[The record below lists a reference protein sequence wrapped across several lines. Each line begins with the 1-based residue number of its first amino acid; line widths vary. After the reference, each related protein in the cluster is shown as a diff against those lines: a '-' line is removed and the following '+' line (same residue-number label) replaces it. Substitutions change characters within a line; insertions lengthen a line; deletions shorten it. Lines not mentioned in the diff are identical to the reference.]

1 MKNRSVVWILMTVA
15 IISVPFIAFSQVKQV
30 LKVVDFDTKLP
41 VADVT
46 TTLFGQTLTTNAQGV
61 AVANL
66 PADKKDAFLPLEQ
79 WKKDGYIYMGRAP
92 ESLFG
97 FFQTKD
103 TLKFYMVEKSKYR
116 KEELRV
122 FEQLF
127 RHFYAENVM
136 PTAQDFLDS
145 IKANAASVPAKAT
158 ALVESTFDI
167 NDVVRTCYSDA
178 SDIQKYEFYLF
189 DKPQFAEVLT
199 RARKGEIN
207 EAVAAAKEHIR
218 LDDNSRENLEW
229 VELYCSLRSLDL
241 SDEDEDPVSQ
251 YSELLYRNHFRPYSS
266 VDYINDLNRELQFEK
281 VDSIARVEKPNNRHP
296 RYTSVFEPSFLSYM
310 IRQDR
315 SKVKVTAEQQLENTA
330 KIYKQYPYFQTLG
343 DLFWVQKNLYY
354 AYAFLEDS
362 VSATRAID
370 SALVLEQ
377 KLLSEYTIDRYAR
390 NQQLIRYH
398 KNLSS
403 VIDYDLAYLSP
414 ALLYQIYDDAYNASL
429 ENYKADTSNLFL
441 QLQLA
446 ENAVLWSQ
454 NVPKVEEW
462 ATKQAAKQKEILQEL
477 AAVEFKLSETFPE
490 FYAVQNVQVASQLLG
505 TCLVTQS
512 SNDELQAAFRQY
524 EKSYDVVNAI
534 FPNAFNE
541 IYLNY
546 NATLETYLTAYQQFA
561 LSSEL
566 SAFTDRLLSIQSKND
581 PQKILTKK
589 AEYANHIAEVLY
601 QNEMYEESVVYY
613 LQSNEFYVKA
623 LPQDDQ
629 LWIPYLNNYLQMG
642 DAHLNLNQYD
652 KAVMTY
658 QKVLDFEPQIP
669 ASVIPKYTT
678 LKGGVYYYVGD
689 VYKASGETVRAEKSY
704 KTAEK
709 YFKKAVSLGDNE
721 AYTNLGEMYWSKAV
735 MAAQNKEM
743 KKCRQMVEKSVAF
756 YEKSPMER
764 PLQTYER
771 AKSVMGDF
779 YKEENDVTNYYRTV
793 ADLVVFYREFV
804 EFNEEYPF
812 KLLQNAETMLN
823 SGKVSNEEAIQY
835 SQDLLDGVTYLDA
848 QGRDVQLAY
857 LRAVFNMAHVYSVND
872 SVPQAIDLYR
882 ECINASEVLY
892 ADTAPAT
899 HKGNL
904 VEVYSKLA
912 GCYEQMAEE
921 IDTAHSELWY
931 YRAVDV
937 RDSLIELMKEI
948 NEDGDVNRTYR
959 TAVQYRQNGIV
970 FYHLDMVPSAQD
982 YLDKSNE
989 LLMMLYNSEYKAEV
1003 EGDIIQNYF
1012 YKGIIY
1018 KDANNTEKELLNL
1031 RKAVEY
1037 GRKADLSKQVPTY
1050 YFAAISM
1057 LLEELEKD
1065 KDANA
1070 TEIAKLTKE
1079 FKEIKSQS
1087 KKQQ

>member
-1 MKNRSVVWILMTVA
+1 MKNTTKLVITIVLSLLALTA
-15 IISVPFIAFSQVKQV
+15 TAQVNQV
-30 LKVVDFDTKLP
+30 FKVVDFDTKLP
-41 VADVT
+41 VEGAT
-46 TTLFGQTLTTNAQGV
+46 TTLYGQTLTTNAQGV

-66 PADKKDAFLPLEQ
+66 PADKKGVFLPLEQ
-79 WKKDGYIYMGRAP
+79 WVKEGFVYVGRAP

-97 FFQTKD
+97 FFQFKD
-103 TLKFYMVEKSKYR
+103 TLKFYIAERSKYR

-127 RHFYAENVM
+127 RHFYAENVI
-136 PTAQDFLDS
+136 PVVQDFQDS
-145 IKANAASVPAKAT
+145 IKAGAASVTAT
-158 ALVESTFDI
+158 ANAIVESTFRI
-167 NDVVRTCYSDA
+167 NNIVKTCASDA
-178 SDIQKYEFYLF
+178 SDLQKYEAYVFE
-189 DKPQFAEVLT
+189 KPQFAEVLAL
-199 RARKGEIN
+199 ARKGEVN
-207 EAVAAAKEHIR
+207 EAVATAKEHVR
-218 LDDNSRENLEW
+218 LDDNSFGNLEW
-229 VELYCSLRSLDL
+229 VDFYRFLRLLES
-241 SDEDEDPVSQ
+241 SDEDEDTLSK
-251 YSELLYRNHFRPYSS
+251 YSELLFKNHYEPYSV
-266 VDYINDLNRELQFEK
+266 VDYINDLGRNSLYEQANEIGRK
-281 VDSIARVEKPNNRHP
+281 EKPNNNNP
-296 RYTSVFEPSFLSYM
+296 RYTPVFDPIFIQYIFSS
-310 IRQDR
+310 DR
-315 SKVKVTAEQQLENTA
+315 AKLKTAAEQQLEKVSN
-330 KIYKQYPYFQTLG
+330 IYEQYPFFMTLE
-343 DLFWVQKNLYY
+343 DLFWTQKNLYY
-354 AYAFLEDS
+354 AYAFLQDS
-362 VSATRAID
+362 VLAARTID
-370 SALVLEQ
+370 SALATVQ
-377 KLLSEYTIDRYAR
+377 KILQYEIDDYGK
-390 NQQLIRYH
+390 NQQLINNYR
-398 KNLSS
+398 N
-403 VIDYDLAYLSP
+403 ILAVLEYNP
-414 ALLYQIYDDAYNASL
+414 AYISDSIIYLLYEGIYNASL
-429 ENYKADTSNLFL
+429 ENYRADTSNLFL

-446 ENAVLWSQ
+446 ENAVQWLQ
-454 NVPKVEEW
+454 NVPDVEGRSLR
-462 ATKQAAKQKEILQEL
+462 QKAVLEQL
-477 AAVEFKLSETFPE
+477 AQLEFKLSESFPE

-505 TCLVTQS
+505 TRLVTQS
-512 SNDELQAAFRQY
+512 SNEELQAAFRQY
-524 EKSYDVVNAI
+524 EKSYDVVNAV

-566 SAFTDRLLSIQSKND
+566 SAFTDRLLSVQSKND

-613 LQSNEFYVKA
+613 LQSNELYEKA

-658 QKVLDFEPQIP
+658 QKVLDFESRIP

-689 VYKASGETVRAEKSY
+689 VYKATGETARAEKSY

-709 YFKKAVSLGDNE
+709 YFKKAISLGDSE
-721 AYTNLGEMYWSKAV
+721 AYTNLGEMYWSNAV
-735 MAAQNKEM
+735 MAAQNKDM
-743 KKCRQMVEKSVAF
+743 KKCRQMVEKSVDF
-756 YEKSPMER
+756 YEKFPMER

-779 YKEENDVTNYYRTV
+779 YKEENDITNYYKTV

-804 EFNEEYPF
+804 EFNEDYPF

-823 SGKVSNEEAIQY
+823 SGQVSNEEAIQY

-892 ADTAPAT
+892 ADTAPVT

-904 VEVYSKLA
+904 VEIYAKLA
-912 GCYEQMAEE
+912 GCYEQMAKE

-948 NEDGDVNRTYR
+948 NGDGDVNRTYR
-959 TAVQYRQNGIV
+959 TAVQYRQNAIV

-989 LLMMLYNSEYKAEV
+989 LLLMLYNSEYKAEV

-1012 YKGIIY
+1012 YKGIVY
-1018 KDANNTEKELLNL
+1018 EDANNTEKELLNL

-1070 TEIAKLTKE
+1070 AEITKLTKE

-1087 KKQQ
+1087 KKQK